1 MLKNKRLIV
10 CSISG
15 ICAVAVIFFVRA
27 QYVLPIAMY
36 HSVMPSAIKGNALI
50 VSTKTFERQ
59 MRFLKEK
66 NYSVISLEQAAA
78 CISQGK
84 RLPPRAI
91 VLTFDDGYEDNY
103 RYAFP
108 ILKKYGLP
116 ATVFMIVNDIGK
128 PGKLTLDQMMQMK
141 DSGLITFGSHSL
153 SHPFLES
160 ITHEPTLVEEIRG
173 SRDKLEGIL
182 NVPVRAFSYPCG
194 RMNENVRRKVIEAGY
209 ETAVTT
215 TGEILE

>member
-66 NYSVISLEQAAA
+66 NIRLSLLNR
-78 CISQGK
+78 
-84 RLPPRAI
+84 RLHVYPR
-91 VLTFDDGYEDNY
+91 VRGC
-103 RYAFP
+103 
-108 ILKKYGLP
+108 LP
-116 ATVFMIVNDIGK
+116 
-128 PGKLTLDQMMQMK
+128 
-141 DSGLITFGSHSL
+141 
-153 SHPFLES
+153 
-160 ITHEPTLVEEIRG
+160 
-173 SRDKLEGIL
+173 
-182 NVPVRAFSYPCG
+182 G
-194 RMNENVRRKVIEAGY
+194 RSC
-209 ETAVTT
+209 
-215 TGEILE
+215 

>member
-1 MLKNKRLIV
+1 
-10 CSISG
+10 
-15 ICAVAVIFFVRA
+15 
-27 QYVLPIAMY
+27 
-36 HSVMPSAIKGNALI
+36 MPSAIKGNALI

-66 NYSVISLEQAAA
+66 NIRLSLLNR
-78 CISQGK
+78 
-84 RLPPRAI
+84 RLHVYPRVRGVPPRAI

-194 RMNENVRRKVIEAGY
+194 RMNENVRR
-209 ETAVTT
+209 
-215 TGEILE
+215 